1 MEAINIFNDLIKQS
15 PKNKKLLEIFYANK
29 FEKYTLATTGLSITT
44 FFIMYLFNSSREWSP
59 FALIV
64 AFILIIAYAFSQI
77 IFNISNWKNP
87 SKDVLVSIAESL
99 DQQVLLTQRLG
110 TYSSWNLQ
118 LAKNRVE
125 YEIDRISTRLGF
137 LVGAMDKLGL
147 IPAALGLYLVY
158 AKTFGGPQLDSIPYP
173 ILGFLSG
180 LYLGAFSAV
189 AIISRFKYLKMVLTH
204 AIDLALQREL
214 VLKRPLA
221 NASNAQSFDAP
232 QYKNNI

>member
-29 FEKYTLATTGLSITT
+29 FEKYTLVTTGLSITT
-44 FFIMYLFNSSREWSP
+44 FFILYLFDSSREWSP
-59 FALIV
+59 FALIT
-64 AFILIIAYAFSQI
+64 AFILIIAYAFGQF
-77 IFNISNWKNP
+77 IFNISSLKNP

-99 DQQVLLTQRLG
+99 DRQVLLTQRLG
-110 TYSSWNLQ
+110 TYSSWNLH
-118 LAKNRVE
+118 LAKSRVE
-125 YEIDRISTRLGF
+125 YDIDRISTRLGF

-147 IPAALGLYLVY
+147 IPAAFGLYLVY

-173 ILGFLSG
+173 ILGFLGG

-189 AIISRFKYLKMVLTH
+189 AIISRFKYLRMVLTH
-204 AIDLALQREL
+204 AIDLAQHRES
-214 VLKRPLA
+214 VLKQPLA
-221 NASNAQSFDAP
+221 NVPDAGRFDTP